1 MSPAMT
7 LILLQHNYLCS
18 ATVTPERKVEEC
30 KRSRGNAH
38 CRLCCQYERAI
49 VAVHGVSWH
58 CKLAKGLLLPLLK
71 RSSQT
76 LPTLTFAFTI
86 FTTYIIVGRNA
97 RLIFFSSLFS
107 YVVCSSCRETIK
119 AIYGSHSKELDNFNR
134 SLRSFEQ
141 IWAIILLC
149 HKEKGLKKVENWS
162 SLHVHSTVQQYD
174 TTRILDTGK
183 IIKGKAWL
191 PFRLSVQNI
200 YGAPFWQHLL

>member
-76 LPTLTFAFTI
+76 LPTLT
-86 FTTYIIVGRNA
+86 
-97 RLIFFSSLFS
+97 
-107 YVVCSSCRETIK
+107 SCRETIK
-119 AIYGSHSKELDNFNR
+119 AIYGSHSKELDSFNR

-141 IWAIILLC
+141 L
-149 HKEKGLKKVENWS
+149 
-162 SLHVHSTVQQYD
+162 
-174 TTRILDTGK
+174 R
-183 IIKGKAWL
+183 
-191 PFRLSVQNI
+191 
-200 YGAPFWQHLL
+200 